1 MSLKM
6 DKRNLTEIRK
16 SLIWSIP
23 LFLLLLTMSIWSIL
37 YSLYQTVDDLNKLA
51 PSVRI
56 TPFVPIALCVPII
69 SITGIIIAIQKSV
82 PCTEDAMKIPTRIF
96 LSAIAVGVFIMFF
109 CIFAVTP
116 LQYYAMPKLGYT
128 RCNIL
133 EDHPTI
139 YFTDWV
145 KNPDWCVRGKSRKW
159 VNEQARLGK

>member
-1 MSLKM
+1 M
-6 DKRNLTEIRK
+6 DNRNLTEIRK

-56 TPFVPIALCVPII
+56 TPFDPIALCVPII

-82 PCTEDAMKIPTRIF
+82 PCSEDAIKIPTRIF

-109 CIFAVTP
+109 LSFCNYAFSILCHAKTGLYP
-116 LQYYAMPKLGYT
+116 LQHSG
-128 RCNIL
+128 RSSHHIF
-133 EDHPTI
+133 H
-139 YFTDWV
+139 
-145 KNPDWCVRGKSRKW
+145 G
-159 VNEQARLGK
+159 LGKESGLVCAWKKPEMGQ

>member
-1 MSLKM
+1 M

-82 PCTEDAMKIPTRIF
+82 PCTEDAIKIPTRIF
-96 LSAIAVGVFIMFF
+96 IRHSRWSFYYVFLYF
-109 CIFAVTP
+109 CSYSSSVLCHAETGLYP
-116 LQYYAMPKLGYT
+116 LQYPGRPPHHLFY
-128 RCNIL
+128 
-133 EDHPTI
+133 
-139 YFTDWV
+139 
-145 KNPDWCVRGKSRKW
+145 
-159 VNEQARLGK
+159 RLGKESGLVCAWKKPEMGQ